1 MSNTSSYSASAPTAL
16 VTGAARRLGRAIS
29 LALAREGYR
38 LALHYNQSRD
48 EAQVL
53 AQQIRDQ
60 GGQADCFGFNFQA
73 ELGHEALDSLLG
85 EVHARLGPVK
95 LLVNNASLFEFDLA
109 DTAQYERLL
118 RHAQANLFA
127 PVLLAQAVHRQWS
140 ALEAGNKFED
150 HHAVIVN
157 ILDQK
162 LANPNPDFF
171 SYTLSKAGLLEA
183 TRLMAKSLAP
193 ACRVV
198 GLAPGFTLP
207 AEGQS
212 QENFEA
218 AHKISPLGAS
228 SRPDEIA
235 EAVCWLAKA
244 RAVTGSTL
252 FVDGG
257 QHLIASNR
265 DLQFGLS

>member
-1 MSNTSSYSASAPTAL
+1 MSFTSPSATEAPTAL
-16 VTGAARRLGRAIS
+16 VTGAARRLGRSIS
-29 LALAREGYR
+29 LALASQGYR

-48 EAQVL
+48 EAQAL
-53 AQQIRDQ
+53 AQQIKER
-60 GGQADCFGFNFQA
+60 GGQAHCFAFNFQS
-73 ELGHEALDSLLG
+73 ELHQEALDQFLG
-85 EVHARLGPVK
+85 DIARQLGPVQ

-109 DTAQYERLL
+109 DSAQYEQLL

-127 PVLLAQAVHRQWS
+127 PVLLGQAVHRQWLTRPS
-140 ALEAGNKFED
+140 ANTTRD
-150 HHAVIVN
+150 DHAVIIN

-193 ACRVV
+193 VCRVV

-207 AEGQS
+207 AAGQS
-212 QENFEA
+212 QQAFEE
-218 AHKISPLGAS
+218 AHKVSPLGAS
-228 SRPDEIA
+228 SRPEEIA

-244 RAVTGSTL
+244 RAITGSTL

>member
-1 MSNTSSYSASAPTAL
+1 MSATQSAAYAPTAL

-29 LALAREGYR
+29 LALAKDGYR
-38 LALHYNQSRD
+38 LALHYNQSHE
-48 EAQVL
+48 EAQDL
-53 AQQIRDQ
+53 ARQIREQ

-73 ELGHEALDSLLG
+73 ELGHEALDLLLG
-85 EVHARLGPVK
+85 DINTRLGPVK

-109 DTAQYERLL
+109 NSTNYELL
-118 RHAQANLFA
+118 LGHAQANLFA

-140 ALEAGNKFED
+140 AAESDKGFDDN
-150 HHAVIVN
+150 HAVIIN

-207 AEGQS
+207 AAGQS
-212 QENFEA
+212 QQAFDE

-228 SRPDEIA
+228 SRPEEIA

-265 DLQFGLS
+265 DLQFGLL

>member
-1 MSNTSSYSASAPTAL
+1 
-16 VTGAARRLGRAIS
+16 
-29 LALAREGYR
+29 
-38 LALHYNQSRD
+38 
-48 EAQVL
+48 
-53 AQQIRDQ
+53 
-60 GGQADCFGFNFQA
+60 
-73 ELGHEALDSLLG
+73 
-85 EVHARLGPVK
+85 
-95 LLVNNASLFEFDLA
+95 LFEFDLA
-109 DTAQYERLL
+109 NSTNYEQLL
-118 RHAQANLFA
+118 GHAQANLFA

-140 ALEAGNKFED
+140 AAESDKGFDDN
-150 HHAVIVN
+150 HAVIIN

-207 AEGQS
+207 AAGQS
-212 QENFEA
+212 QQAFDE

-228 SRPDEIA
+228 SRPEEIA

-265 DLQFGLS
+265 DLQFGLL

>member
-1 MSNTSSYSASAPTAL
+1 MTTTLLPNDQAPIAL

-29 LALAREGYR
+29 LALAQNGYR
-38 LALHYNQSRD
+38 LALHYNQS
-48 EAQVL
+48 EAEAHDL
-53 AQQIRDQ
+53 ANEIREQ
-60 GGQADCFGFNFQA
+60 GGQADCFRFDFQA
-73 ELGHEALDSLLG
+73 ELDPKLIDRFLG
-85 EVHARLGPVK
+85 RIKASLGPVK

-109 DTAQYERLL
+109 TTASYDKLL

-127 PVLLAQAVHRQWS
+127 PVLLAQAVHRQWNDFQ
-140 ALEAGNKFED
+140 AGPSFKDN
-150 HHAVIVN
+150 HAVIIN

-193 ACRVV
+193 TCRVL

-212 QENFEA
+212 QDAFET
-218 AHKISPLGAS
+218 AHAISPLGAS

-235 EAVCWLAKA
+235 QAVCWLAQA
-244 RAVTGSTL
+244 RAITGSTV

-257 QHLIASNR
+257 QHLVASNR

>member
-1 MSNTSSYSASAPTAL
+1 
-16 VTGAARRLGRAIS
+16 
-29 LALAREGYR
+29 
-38 LALHYNQSRD
+38 
-48 EAQVL
+48 
-53 AQQIRDQ
+53 
-60 GGQADCFGFNFQA
+60 
-73 ELGHEALDSLLG
+73 
-85 EVHARLGPVK
+85 
-95 LLVNNASLFEFDLA
+95 LFEFDLA
-109 DTAQYERLL
+109 NSTNYEQLL
-118 RHAQANLFA
+118 GHAQANLFA

-140 ALEAGNKFED
+140 AAEAGKGFDDN
-150 HHAVIVN
+150 HAVIIN

-212 QENFEA
+212 QQDFEE

-228 SRPDEIA
+228 SRPEEIA

-265 DLQFGLS
+265 DLQFGLL

>member
-1 MSNTSSYSASAPTAL
+1 MTTTLLPNDQAPIAL

-29 LALAREGYR
+29 LALAQNGYR
-38 LALHYNQSRD
+38 LALHYNRS
-48 EAQVL
+48 EAEAHKL
-53 AQQIRDQ
+53 ANEIREQ
-60 GGQADCFGFNFQA
+60 GGQADCFRFDFGA
-73 ELGHEALDSLLG
+73 ELDPKMLDNFLERIRAS
-85 EVHARLGPVK
+85 LGPVK

-109 DTAQYERLL
+109 TTTNYDGLL

-127 PVLLAQAVHRQWS
+127 PVMLSQGVYRQWVSTQAVPS
-140 ALEAGNKFED
+140 FDDN
-150 HHAVIVN
+150 HAVIIN

-183 TRLMAKSLAP
+183 TRLMARSLAP
-193 ACRVV
+193 ACRVL

-212 QENFEA
+212 QDEFET
-218 AHKISPLGAS
+218 AHSISPLGAS
-228 SRPDEIA
+228 SRPEEIA

-257 QHLIASNR
+257 QHLVASNR

>member
-1 MSNTSSYSASAPTAL
+1 
-16 VTGAARRLGRAIS
+16 
-29 LALAREGYR
+29 
-38 LALHYNQSRD
+38 
-48 EAQVL
+48 
-53 AQQIRDQ
+53 
-60 GGQADCFGFNFQA
+60 
-73 ELGHEALDSLLG
+73 
-85 EVHARLGPVK
+85 
-95 LLVNNASLFEFDLA
+95 
-109 DTAQYERLL
+109 
-118 RHAQANLFA
+118 
-127 PVLLAQAVHRQWS
+127 VLLAQAVHRQWS
-140 ALEAGNKFED
+140 ASEADKGFDDN
-150 HHAVIVN
+150 HAVIIN

-207 AEGQS
+207 AAGQS
-212 QENFEA
+212 QQAFDE

-228 SRPDEIA
+228 SRPEEIA
-235 EAVCWLAKA
+235 EAVCWLAQA
-244 RAVTGSTL
+244 RAITGSTL

>member
-1 MSNTSSYSASAPTAL
+1 
-16 VTGAARRLGRAIS
+16 
-29 LALAREGYR
+29 
-38 LALHYNQSRD
+38 
-48 EAQVL
+48 
-53 AQQIRDQ
+53 
-60 GGQADCFGFNFQA
+60 
-73 ELGHEALDSLLG
+73 
-85 EVHARLGPVK
+85 
-95 LLVNNASLFEFDLA
+95 
-109 DTAQYERLL
+109 
-118 RHAQANLFA
+118 
-127 PVLLAQAVHRQWS
+127 WS
-140 ALEAGNKFED
+140 ALETGNKFED

-212 QENFEA
+212 EKAFQE